1 VVGRRLI
8 DRYTQPAMADLV
20 AKVSELDPHSP
31 PASGSRDAALL
42 PRGSKSM
49 FETIARRRGTNAHD
63 EKYVVFALTAPGF
76 ERDRSGTDCLI
87 GHRRRDHRSG
97 L

>member
-1 VVGRRLI
+1 
-8 DRYTQPAMADLV
+8 MADLV

-63 EKYVVFALTAPGF
+63 EKYVVL
-76 ERDRSGTDCLI
+76 RSPHQVSNAIEAGPI
-87 GHRRRDHRSG
+87 VS
-97 L
+97 